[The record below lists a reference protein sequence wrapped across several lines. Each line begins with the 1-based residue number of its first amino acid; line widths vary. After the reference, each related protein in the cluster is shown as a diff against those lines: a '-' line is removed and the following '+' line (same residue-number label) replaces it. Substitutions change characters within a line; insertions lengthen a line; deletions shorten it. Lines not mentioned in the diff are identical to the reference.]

1 MRFFPSILSRLRAE
15 IGGSL
20 TVMRLNETTPTNAV
34 DIETPADFK
43 LVLSRAA
50 SELDKAETRSQPS
63 LRRETAQRPAQFS
76 RIPTSSGKTQFAS
89 QRMVGNR
96 PSPDSERDSD
106 PLKAYLNQLAASDP
120 EIARRLVASF
130 VESSPATFDRLIA
143 AIEHSDWQ
151 AGEEAARE
159 LRAGPARVLL
169 PGLDRHLQNLETGC
183 ASRSLGAMSQSIEPA
198 FGLYRRAFVTMREWL
213 TAQRCRLNS

>member
-1 MRFFPSILSRLRAE
+1 
-15 IGGSL
+15 
-20 TVMRLNETTPTNAV
+20 MRLNETTPSNAV
-34 DIETPADFK
+34 GIETATDFK
-43 LVLSRAA
+43 HVLSRAA
-50 SELDKAETRSQPS
+50 SELDKAATRSQPP

-76 RIPTSSGKTQFAS
+76 RIPASSGKTQLAS
-89 QRMVGNR
+89 QRMVRNR
-96 PSPDSERDSD
+96 PRPDSERDSE
-106 PLKAYLNQLAASDP
+106 PVTAYLNQLAASDP

-143 AIEHSDWQ
+143 AIEDSDWQ

-169 PGLDRHLQNLETGC
+169 PGLDRHLQDLETGF
-183 ASRSLGAMSQSIEPA
+183 ASRSMGTMLQSIEPA

-213 TAQRCRLNS
+213 TAHAAG